1 MPKQVDH
8 YQRKVEIAKATWK
21 VIVEEGLEKA
31 TVRKVAKAAGFSVG
45 SLRHY
50 FPTQSEL
57 LRFSMELVFDR
68 INQRFQTKH
77 YQGSPLEV
85 LTEIFQE
92 LLPTNE
98 EKRVETEVWFVF
110 LGKALVDPNLKDLAD
125 KLYTE
130 MHKAIR
136 MIVHRLQA
144 EGLLKEQIDPIIEA
158 NRLHSLIDG
167 IAINHLCYPHLFPL
181 EDVLRTLQYHL
192 QSMIQPV
199 GLDHQ
204 ATTSTVEKEKS

>member
-68 INQRFQTKH
+68 INQRFQSKH

-85 LTEIFQE
+85 LTEMFQE

-110 LGKALVDPNLKDLAD
+110 LGRALVDPSLKNLAD
-125 KLYTE
+125 QLYTE
-130 MHKAIR
+130 IHQWIC
-136 MIVHRLQA
+136 IIFQRLQA
-144 EGLLKEQIDPIIEA
+144 EGLIKENIDPTVEA